1 MNMFNLFYVWTFI
14 LLFHW
19 ELLNALFFSFIDHRK
34 LDENLAL
41 GCDCYLYETLLVVK
55 ATISG
60 GQCGTPATLLGVVFG
75 NANKSL
81 PMYFE
86 TQPLSDFLCCECLCQ
101 IIWRYG
107 IIMITTLFWD
117 VLKCLLNHLILS
129 FIKYLMCFDEYTLH
143 LNKPILKFVSSVK

>member
-1 MNMFNLFYVWTFI
+1 MPI
-14 LLFHW
+14 
-19 ELLNALFFSFIDHRK
+19 FFSFIDHRK

-101 IIWRYG
+101 IIWLRHHHDHD
-107 IIMITTLFWD
+107 IIFGCFNMFTE
-117 VLKCLLNHLILS
+117 S
-129 FIKYLMCFDEYTLH
+129 FNFIID
-143 LNKPILKFVSSVK
+143 